1 MKNNICL
8 SDTRESLLQIKK
20 SVFLRISLL
29 FGSSLLV
36 MANAAIIPS
45 LVSISKAFNTVFGVS
60 LLMSF
65 PAIAVVIF
73 SPFVGPII
81 KRYGERK
88 ALLMG
93 LFLYALTGSSG
104 LWCNSLYLL
113 LFGRLLLGASI
124 SICMTVINHLI
135 GYHFHGHERSRLVSQ
150 QSMAVNIGG
159 IIFILSS
166 GILAELH
173 WRIPFSLYLFSL
185 PVLAL
190 ACISIHDTPQIEH
203 EDRITKRVINP
214 MLPTYILGGIGM
226 LIYYITLIHMPFVL
240 SNNYSCSAR
249 DIGLIM
255 ATMGL
260 ISAIVALFNHRLKL
274 IIGEAWLLAFCF
286 ACLGSALIP
295 YVFLPGI
302 VSPVMSVIC
311 AGVGFGILL
320 PTLTGIVIERSPAH
334 YRPQLLS
341 GFVMAYFLGQALS
354 APLMQSGALYLSQGI
369 FMLSITVIAYICA
382 FFVFIRRHT
391 LSGENTHH
399 L

>member
-1 MKNNICL
+1 MKKNICL
-8 SDTRESLLQIKK
+8 SDARESTFQIKK

-29 FGSSLLV
+29 LGSSLLV

-73 SPFVGPII
+73 SPFVGPLIN
-81 KRYGERK
+81 RYGERK

-159 IIFILSS
+159 IVFILLS
-166 GILAELH
+166 GVLAELN
-173 WRIPFSLYLFSL
+173 WRVPFSLYLFSL

-190 ACISIHDTPQIEH
+190 AYISISDTPQMQH
-203 EDRITKRVINP
+203 EDKITRRAIKP
-214 MLPTYILGGIGM
+214 MLPAYVLGGVGM

-240 SNNYSCSAR
+240 SNNYSLSAQN
-249 DIGLIM
+249 IGLIM
-255 ATMGL
+255 AIMGL
-260 ISAIVALFNHRLKL
+260 ISAFAALFNHRLK
-274 IIGEAWLLAFCF
+274 IYIGEAWLLAFCF
-286 ACLGSALIP
+286 VCLGTALIP
-295 YVFLPGI
+295 YVFLPGVI
-302 VSPVMSVIC
+302 SPVISIIC
-311 AGVGFGILL
+311 AGMGFGILL
-320 PTLTGIVIERSPAH
+320 PTLTGIVIERSPVH

-341 GFVMAYFLGQALS
+341 GFVMSYFLGQALS
-354 APLMQSGALYLSQGI
+354 APLMQSGSVYLSQSI
-369 FMLSITVIAYICA
+369 FMFSVTVIAYACA
-382 FFVFIRRHT
+382 FIIFIRRHT
-391 LSGENTHH
+391 ISRGNQ
-399 L
+399 